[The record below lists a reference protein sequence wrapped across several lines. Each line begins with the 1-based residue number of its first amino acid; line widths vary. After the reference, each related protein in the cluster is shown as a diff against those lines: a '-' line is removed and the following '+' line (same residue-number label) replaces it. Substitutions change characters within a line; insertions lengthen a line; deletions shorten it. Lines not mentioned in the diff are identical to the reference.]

1 METTNSTANS
11 KWVAIGLGLAACYAV
26 YRFGPNNL
34 VKGAA
39 VGVMGTIIARQVPY
53 VNTALA
59 A

>member
-1 METTNSTANS
+1 MDEATKN
-11 KWVAIGLGLAACYAV
+11 KWIAVAIGGGIAFAV
-26 YRFGPNNL
+26 FKFAPNNL

-39 VGVMGTIIARQVPY
+39 LGVLGTIVARQVPY